1 MINLHPEWSG
11 ATKLENFTPR
21 LEKMFKC
28 HQCKNEFISKD
39 TLDTHMMK
47 EHTEEIPCQ
56 ECDHISKTPNNMKEH
71 VIENHTIEQLDGSSE
86 LQKSPEKINHDE
98 LWCYKCEE
106 QQDDCQGWEHQLPNR
121 PAMKAHM
128 HNEHNISIFEDIDID
143 KHGGFK
149 YYRYPGKFYGY

>member
-1 MINLHPEWSG
+1 
-11 ATKLENFTPR
+11 
-21 LEKMFKC
+21 
-28 HQCKNEFISKD
+28 
-39 TLDTHMMK
+39 MK
-47 EHTEEIPCQ
+47 EHF
-56 ECDHISKTPNNMKEH
+56 
-71 VIENHTIEQLDGSSE
+71 IENHTIEQLDGSSE
-86 LQKSPEKINHDE
+86 LQMSPEKINHDE

-128 HNEHNISIFEDIDID
+128 HNEHKISIFEDIDID